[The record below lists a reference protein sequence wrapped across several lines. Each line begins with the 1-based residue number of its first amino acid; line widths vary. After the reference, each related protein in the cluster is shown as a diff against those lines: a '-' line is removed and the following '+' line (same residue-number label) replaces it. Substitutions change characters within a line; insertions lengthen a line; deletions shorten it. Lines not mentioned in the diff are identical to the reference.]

1 MTVEAFMAQADA
13 DRQQREQ
20 AREDFVAL
28 LRNGRTS
35 IWLRHAAELLDGQH
49 DPFYRTSAKD
59 ALEAFA
65 EAHGWPDTLRA
76 VAAAMDADERER
88 RELMDR
94 R

>member
-20 AREDFVAL
+20 AREDFVAV
-28 LRNGRTS
+28 LRHGRS
-35 IWLRHAAELLDGQH
+35 SVWLHHAAELLDGQR
-49 DPFYRTSAKD
+49 DPVYRTSAKD

-65 EAHGWPDTLRA
+65 AAYGWPDTLRA
-76 VAAAMDADERER
+76 IAQAMDADERER
-88 RELMDR
+88 RELVDR